1 MAGERLAMDLRC
13 LEAMFLDR
21 NVRELEITKHV
32 SLSQLNPLALAR
44 LRATG
49 RCEFEVPE
57 ELFDL
62 DFPGHFFRRIRSISL
77 SLPCVVGPYSSVS
90 GTLTLRSNRMRA
102 KTSGTGYEYT
112 GVDDPNFV
120 HQLVPVQSIATS
132 SGQNDA
138 GLFEFNFRD
147 ERYLPFEGA
156 GAISR
161 WRFEL
166 PAEFRAFDYASVSDL
181 ILHVRYTARDGGES
195 LRSRAASRV
204 RRTLLQ
210 QAQLPS
216 DEYRLARAF
225 SVKHEY
231 PTEWDRLAAGPM
243 GAAQT
248 IAIDL
253 ARFPPFMAGG
263 SVAIWKMAIVISPAV
278 GSVLAG
284 NWVEVRPPR
293 NAWTPTT
300 ATMPVLPLGRVV
312 ESAQLIVEEFD
323 FHQRAG
329 GGAWTDWRSP
339 NVQADE
345 NHAAWQLALRRQ
357 ADNFA
362 DLAIVVWFQ
371 VGA

>member
-1 MAGERLAMDLRC
+1 MDLRR

-62 DFPGHFFRRIRSISL
+62 DFPGHYFRRISSISL
-77 SLPCVVGPYSSVS
+77 SLPCVVGPYSSLS
-90 GTLTLRSNRMRA
+90 GTLTLRGNRMRA
-102 KTSGTGYEYT
+102 KTADTGYEYK

-138 GLFEFNFRD
+138 GLFE
-147 ERYLPFEGA
+147 GA

-161 WRFEL
+161 WQFEL
-166 PAEFRAFDYASVSDL
+166 PAECTAFDYACVSDL

-195 LRSRAASRV
+195 LRSRAESHV
-204 RRTLLQ
+204 RRTLSQ
-210 QAQLPS
+210 QAQLAS

-231 PTEWDRLAAGPM
+231 PNEWYRLAAGPM

-248 IAIDL
+248 IAIDP
-253 ARFPPFMAGG
+253 ARFPPFMAGD
-263 SVAIWKMAIVISPAV
+263 SVAIWKMAIVILPAV

-300 ATMPVLPLGRVV
+300 DTMPVLPLGRVV

-323 FHQRAG
+323 FYQRPG

-339 NVQADE
+339 SVQADE

-357 ADNFA
+357 ADDFA
-362 DLAIVVWFQ
+362 DLVIVVWLQ